1 MAIGSLIV
9 ETDNLIELDGL
20 QDQSTSAYIN
30 DATVTVTLLD
40 SSGSEVSGETW
51 PLTMSYVAASDGK
64 YRATLAD
71 TLVIKPNKRYQAKVV
86 ADGGSGKKRTWYHST
101 SAVRG

>member
-40 SSGSEVSGETW
+40 SSGSEVAGETW
-51 PLTMSYVAASDGK
+51 PLTMGYVAASNGK

-71 TLVIKPNKRYQAKVV
+71 TLSLSPNKRYQAKVV
-86 ADGGSGKKRTWYHST
+86 ADGGSGKKRTWYHAT